1 MSKDKGTKNTKKAP
15 MDKSLGKGK
24 IVSDYKAEGKSG
36 QNKQPA
42 LAPFVP
48 KLDTKTGGIHK
59 S

>member
-1 MSKDKGTKNTKKAP
+1 